1 MTTYN
6 VYVVPG
12 KPTKVI
18 LDTSS
23 EAPENT
29 VHIGMIDT
37 TDMQPFEA
45 EGELRRML
53 SLVRP
58 DRISAFPPGS
68 ELHPDN
74 MEIVT

>member
-37 TDMQPFEA
+37 TNMQPFEA
-45 EGELRRML
+45 ESELRRML

-58 DRISAFPPGS
+58 DRTSAFPSGS

>member
-29 VHIGMIDT
+29 VHIGTIDT
-37 TDMQPFEA
+37 TNMQPYEA
-45 EGELRRML
+45 ENELKRML

-58 DRISAFPPGS
+58 ERISAFPPGS
-68 ELHPDN
+68 KLHPDN

>member
-29 VHIGMIDT
+29 VHIGMINT
-37 TDMQPFEA
+37 SNMQPFEA
-45 EGELRRML
+45 ENELKRML
-53 SLVRP
+53 SLVNP

-68 ELHPDN
+68 KLHLDS
-74 MEIVT
+74 MEIIT